1 MKTIIIAVAT
11 IATVI
16 AWNSHKEEELNALR
30 EYHIQAESL
39 LDSLDNEY
47 NWVDAIDH
55 EGYYNATH
63 HLKTITKAPK
73 N

>member
-11 IATVI
+11 ISGLV

-47 NWVDAIDH
+47 NWVDAVDH
-55 EGYYNATH
+55 EGYYQASH
-63 HLKTITKAPK
+63 HLKTIKKQGA

>member
-11 IATVI
+11 ISGLV
-16 AWNSHKEEELNALR
+16 AWNNHKEEELNALR

-47 NWVDAIDH
+47 NWVDAVDH
-55 EGYYNATH
+55 EGYYNATN
-63 HLKTITKAPK
+63 HLKTIIKAPK